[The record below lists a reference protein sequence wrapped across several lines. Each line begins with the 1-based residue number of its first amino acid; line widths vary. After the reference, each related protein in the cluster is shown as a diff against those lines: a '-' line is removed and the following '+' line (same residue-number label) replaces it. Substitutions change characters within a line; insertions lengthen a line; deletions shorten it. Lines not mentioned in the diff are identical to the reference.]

1 MPKQTVWKPSK
12 PVVFAWLLCML
23 MLGGEIVSG
32 GAGNPMALV
41 FYCFLPAALWM
52 IAQEIN
58 GLKARVDQLEEAR
71 RASALP
77 KLDNP
82 SLDQTADKIQRI
94 G

>member
-1 MPKQTVWKPSK
+1 MHKQADWKPSK

-32 GAGNPMALV
+32 GAGNPMSVV

-52 IAQEIN
+52 IAREQKRDAQEID
-58 GLKARVDQLEEAR
+58 GLKARIDQLEEAR
-71 RASALP
+71 RAAALP
-77 KLDNP
+77 K
-82 SLDQTADKIQRI
+82 A